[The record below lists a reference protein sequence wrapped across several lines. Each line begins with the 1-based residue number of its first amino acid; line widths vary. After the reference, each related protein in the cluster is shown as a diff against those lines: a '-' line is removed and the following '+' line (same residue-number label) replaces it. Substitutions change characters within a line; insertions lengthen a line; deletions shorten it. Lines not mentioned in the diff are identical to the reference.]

1 MRIRIKDT
9 AICDNCTKKTCSSGD
24 VIEKNTFAKFRSERY
39 TCPIRLFQYGPTDKQ
54 LDEGYIDIS
63 FGADVI
69 CNFSALNLMCV
80 IQCFINILNTIII
93 SQNISFFHK
102 NNALA

>member
-54 LDEGYIDIS
+54 LDEG
-63 FGADVI
+63 
-69 CNFSALNLMCV
+69 
-80 IQCFINILNTIII
+80 
-93 SQNISFFHK
+93 
-102 NNALA
+102 

>member
-54 LDEGYIDIS
+54 LDEGYIDICLVQMS
-63 FGADVI
+63 LDVCI
-69 CNFSALNLMCV
+69 VAYAPSNAAR
-80 IQCFINILNTIII
+80 IILR
-93 SQNISFFHK
+93 
-102 NNALA
+102 L